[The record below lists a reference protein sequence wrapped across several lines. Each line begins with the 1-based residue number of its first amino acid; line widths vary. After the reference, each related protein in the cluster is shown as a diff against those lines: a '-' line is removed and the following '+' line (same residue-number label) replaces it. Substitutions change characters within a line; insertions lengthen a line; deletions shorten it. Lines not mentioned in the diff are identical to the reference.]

1 MRGYI
6 CMTVFA
12 ELYFKPE
19 KACETEIKIIVLAF
33 SQLYTFGEQMRN
45 PARLYFPGKQCGHD
59 KL

>member
-33 SQLYTFGEQMRN
+33 S
-45 PARLYFPGKQCGHD
+45 
-59 KL
+59 